1 LASSARSSLQAPQD
15 SRRLRKYPEQIQ
27 TKNLNKPD
35 IKIKTLNETSKLIYK
50 RLLFVADGDSG
61 GLVV

>member
-15 SRRLRKYPEQIQ
+15 SQRVREDPELKQNQ
-27 TKNLNKPD
+27 NKTVV
-35 IKIKTLNETSKLIYK
+35 ITKIKNETSKLIFQ